1 MNSLLIVFFF
11 LLFLLLFWLLKKRKT
26 KIKNLNKKF
35 NQSKVLTKNLSHYE
49 KSEFRNWLL
58 KEMNVTQEDELP
70 KGLKEAFVMD
80 DWSKLSPDLYSK
92 WSKYHWGI

>member
-1 MNSLLIVFFF
+1 MINSFLIVF
-11 LLFLLLFWLLKKRKT
+11 LLLLILFWLLIKRKT
-26 KIKNLNKKF
+26 KINNLNKKF
-35 NQSKVLTKNLSHYE
+35 NQYKVSLKNLSDHE

-58 KEMNVTQEDELP
+58 KEMNVTDADKLP
-70 KGLKEAFVMD
+70 KGLKEAFVLD

>member
-1 MNSLLIVFFF
+1 MNSLLILF
-11 LLFLLLFWLLKKRKT
+11 LSLLLLFWLLKKRKT
-26 KIKNLNKKF
+26 KINNLNKKF
-35 NQSKVLTKNLSHYE
+35 NQSKVLTKKLSHYE

-58 KEMNVTQEDELP
+58 KEMNVTVPDKLP
-70 KGLKEAFVMD
+70 KELKEAFVMD